1 MKMENCNQEILTSTM
16 ISYGQSK
23 YIGIYALA
31 SIANELWMNGAE
43 EIKVEVSAIIP
54 PLVYKSRLNGM
65 LKILRKICEEERI
78 YLEKANGQI
87 VSAVSLPLVCV
98 TGVAKTS
105 ECLLDKK
112 KEAVASGQ
120 GIILIGWSGMSGML
134 QVAEE
139 KEMELRE
146 QFSPSFMK
154 KILSYR
160 GNVFGKKVIDIIKA
174 NSTDN
179 ITMVKHI
186 GEGGILAA
194 LWEVAQET
202 KLGLETDMKTFSV
215 LQETVEVCECYRLNP
230 YQLSSIGSFLVIA
243 KEADVLA
250 EKLRKCGV
258 QAEVIGRMMDNNDKI
273 IQNGEEIRYI
283 DRPAPVSYTHLT
295 LPTNSLV

>member
-87 VSAVSLPLVCV
+87 ISAVSLPLVCV

-273 IQNGEEIRYI
+273 IHNGEEIRYI
-283 DRPAPVSYTHLT
+283 DRPAPDEIYKIFET
-295 LPTNSLV
+295 

>member
-273 IQNGEEIRYI
+273 IQN
-283 DRPAPVSYTHLT
+283 L
-295 LPTNSLV
+295 SLIHI

>member
-146 QFSPSFMK
+146 QLSPSFMK

-283 DRPAPVSYTHLT
+283 DRPARDEIYKIFET
-295 LPTNSLV
+295 

>member
-283 DRPAPVSYTHLT
+283 DRLAPDEIYKIFET
-295 LPTNSLV
+295 

>member
-1 MKMENCNQEILTSTM
+1 MKLETQTGYLLSETATV
-16 ISYGQSK
+16 YGQSK

-283 DRPAPVSYTHLT
+283 DRPAPDEIYKIFET
-295 LPTNSLV
+295 

>member
-146 QFSPSFMK
+146 QFSPSFKK

-283 DRPAPVSYTHLT
+283 DRPAPDEIYKIFET
-295 LPTNSLV
+295 

>member
-31 SIANELWMNGAE
+31 STANELWMNGAE

-283 DRPAPVSYTHLT
+283 DRPAPDEIYKIFET
-295 LPTNSLV
+295 

>member
-120 GIILIGWSGMSGML
+120 GVILIGWSGMSGML

-273 IQNGEEIRYI
+273 IHNGEEIRYI
-283 DRPAPVSYTHLT
+283 DRPAPDEIYKIFET
-295 LPTNSLV
+295 

>member
-98 TGVAKTS
+98 AGVAKTS

-215 LQETVEVCECYRLNP
+215 LQETVEECECYRLNP

-283 DRPAPVSYTHLT
+283 DRPAPDEIYKIFET
-295 LPTNSLV
+295 

>member
-250 EKLRKCGV
+250 EKLRKCDV

-283 DRPAPVSYTHLT
+283 DRPAPDEIYKIFET
-295 LPTNSLV
+295 

>member
-87 VSAVSLPLVCV
+87 VFAVSLPLVCV

-283 DRPAPVSYTHLT
+283 DRPAPDEIYKIFET
-295 LPTNSLV
+295 

>member
-202 KLGLETDMKTFSV
+202 KLGLETDMKTISV

-283 DRPAPVSYTHLT
+283 DRPAPDEIYKIFET
-295 LPTNSLV
+295 

>member
-23 YIGIYALA
+23 YIGINALA

-283 DRPAPVSYTHLT
+283 DRPAPDEIYKIFET
-295 LPTNSLV
+295 

>member
-160 GNVFGKKVIDIIKA
+160 GNVFGKKVIDIIKV
-174 NSTDN
+174 NSTGN
-179 ITMVKHI
+179 IMMVKHI

-283 DRPAPVSYTHLT
+283 DRPAPDEIYKIFET
-295 LPTNSLV
+295 

>member
-273 IQNGEEIRYI
+273 IQNGEEIRYN
-283 DRPAPVSYTHLT
+283 DRPAPDEIYKIFET
-295 LPTNSLV
+295 

>member
-65 LKILRKICEEERI
+65 LKILPKICEEERI

-283 DRPAPVSYTHLT
+283 DRPAPDEIYKIFET
-295 LPTNSLV
+295 

>member
-160 GNVFGKKVIDIIKA
+160 GNVFGKKVIDIIKV

-202 KLGLETDMKTFSV
+202 KLGLETDMKTFAV

-283 DRPAPVSYTHLT
+283 DRPAPDEIYKIFET
-295 LPTNSLV
+295 

>member
-273 IQNGEEIRYI
+273 IHNGEEIRYI
-283 DRPAPVSYTHLT
+283 DRPAPDEIYKIFET
-295 LPTNSLV
+295 

>member
-134 QVAEE
+134 QVVEE

-283 DRPAPVSYTHLT
+283 DRPAPDEIYKIFET
-295 LPTNSLV
+295 

>member
-202 KLGLETDMKTFSV
+202 KLGLETDMKTFAV

-283 DRPAPVSYTHLT
+283 DRPAPDEIYKIFET
-295 LPTNSLV
+295 

>member
-43 EIKVEVSAIIP
+43 EIKVEVSVIIP

-283 DRPAPVSYTHLT
+283 DRPAPDEIYKIFET
-295 LPTNSLV
+295 

>member
-112 KEAVASGQ
+112 GSG
-120 GIILIGWSGMSGML
+120 GFWSGDYFDWLVRNEWDASSG
-134 QVAEE
+134 
-139 KEMELRE
+139 R
-146 QFSPSFMK
+146 
-154 KILSYR
+154 
-160 GNVFGKKVIDIIKA
+160 
-174 NSTDN
+174 
-179 ITMVKHI
+179 
-186 GEGGILAA
+186 
-194 LWEVAQET
+194 
-202 KLGLETDMKTFSV
+202 
-215 LQETVEVCECYRLNP
+215 
-230 YQLSSIGSFLVIA
+230 
-243 KEADVLA
+243 
-250 EKLRKCGV
+250 RK
-258 QAEVIGRMMDNNDKI
+258 R
-273 IQNGEEIRYI
+273 NG
-283 DRPAPVSYTHLT
+283 T
-295 LPTNSLV
+295 

>member
-283 DRPAPVSYTHLT
+283 YRPAPDEIYKIFET
-295 LPTNSLV
+295 

>member
-134 QVAEE
+134 Q
-139 KEMELRE
+139 LRE

-283 DRPAPVSYTHLT
+283 DRPARDEIYKIFET
-295 LPTNSLV
+295 